1 MTDLNLIRP
10 TTQAREGLFRL
21 NNARAR
27 LIFDEKKPEAVRV
40 AEMLKSFHHEKPEV
54 NVVIGG
60 DGTMLRAIR
69 QHWREGLPFYG
80 LNAGTIGFLLNSP
93 DMLDFWKMQLRWYQ
107 LPILSVDLLAVDGTH
122 HAEVAFNDCWV
133 ERETGQTAWMEV
145 SVNGEV
151 RMPRMIADGML
162 VATAA
167 GSTSY
172 ARAMGATP
180 LPFNANLLTLAG
192 SCVLIPQFWHPAVLP
207 PDSVVRIRNLDPD
220 KRPLR
225 GFVDGIAVGP
235 VLEMTVQAKPDSF
248 VELLFTGEYD
258 PVAKLAV
265 LQFPQVV

>member
-10 TTQAREGLFRL
+10 AITAREGYFRL
-21 NNARAR
+21 AERRVR
-27 LIFDEKKPEAVRV
+27 LIYDETKPEAVRIAQV
-40 AEMLKSFHHEKPEV
+40 LRPFEHPQPHV
-54 NVVIGG
+54 IIVIGG

-69 QHWREGLPFYG
+69 QHWQDNTPFLG
-80 LNAGTIGFLLNSP
+80 INTGTLGFLLNKP
-93 DMLDFWKMQLRWYQ
+93 DNLDFWDIPFRWYQ
-107 LPILSVDLLAVDGTH
+107 LPLLSVDMLTPTGTH
-122 HAEVAFNDCWV
+122 HAEIAFNDCWV

-151 RMPRMIADGML
+151 RLPRMIADGML

-180 LPFNANLLTLAG
+180 LPFNANLLTLAA
-192 SCVLIPQFWHPAVLP
+192 SCVLIPQFWQPAILP
-207 PDSVVRIRNLDPD
+207 PDSSIRIRNLDPD

-225 GFVDGIAVGP
+225 GFVDGISLGP
-235 VLEMTVQAKPDSF
+235 VCEMTVQVKPESF
-248 VELLFTGEYD
+248 VELLFIGDYD

-265 LQFPQVV
+265 LQFPKIM